1 MTPKE
6 IGSHKYGGGPRKLAT
21 NVVLGGGK
29 GVVEPHFNHEIEVP
43 ISKSEEIDGWAT
55 RDDAVTSVI

>member
-43 ISKSEEIDGWAT
+43 ISKSEEIDG
-55 RDDAVTSVI
+55 